1 METTAAYTYPLTD
14 CHPLGANM
22 EVNKG
27 ILPFDASP
35 DTMFTDPFDPSGLP
49 MGFVPQSEPTPYPAM
64 LHLQGQPNYQELK
77 SPLAISPSVPESSHS
92 INSPH
97 FTADSTIDPKN
108 VDQPQ
113 PQPPKKR
120 GRPRRGQAKSSADT
134 KSSPAKAR
142 KASKVSS
149 QKDSTNQSDDG
160 SDHGSDRSHLRA
172 RNRVAA
178 AKFRERKRESV
189 GKLKEKE
196 ECARAANRMLA
207 DEIAHLKEET
217 LQLKS
222 MVLEHAGCG
231 CGHID
236 EYIKHAASGIT
247 LNAASPAGSV
257 STAVSGTSFMPGSSL
272 GPRSSSGIG
281 FRPSPGSASAS
292 SHAGPSTAYG

>member
-14 CHPLGANM
+14 YQPLGTNM
-22 EVNKG
+22 EVNDG

-35 DTMFTDPFDPSGLP
+35 DTMFTDPFHSTGVP
-49 MGFVPQSEPTPYPAM
+49 MDFMPQSEPTPYPAM
-64 LHLQGQPNYQELK
+64 LHLQGQPSYPESK
-77 SPLAISPSVPESSHS
+77 SPLAISPSVTESGNG
-92 INSPH
+92 INSAQS
-97 FTADSTIDPKN
+97 TADSIEPKN

-120 GRPRRGQAKSSADT
+120 GRPRRSRAKSSADT
-134 KSSPAKAR
+134 KSSPAKVR
-142 KASKVSS
+142 KASKTPSR
-149 QKDSTNQSDDG
+149 KDSTKQSDDS
-160 SDHGSDRSHLRA
+160 SDHGSDKSHLRA

-189 GKLKEKE
+189 GKLKDKE
-196 ECARAANRMLA
+196 ECARAANRVLA

-236 EYIKHAASGIT
+236 EYIKHAASG
-247 LNAASPAGSV
+247 LALSASSPAGSV
-257 STAVSGTSFMPGSSL
+257 STALSGSGCIPGSSL

-281 FRPSPGSASAS
+281 FRPSPGCGSAS
-292 SHAGPSTAYG
+292 SHAGPSIAYE